1 MHMAD
6 ALISPVVGG
15 AGWVATLGLAGYS
28 ARKLRLAANDASV
41 PLMGVSAAFVFAAR
55 I

>member
-15 AGWVATLGLAGYS
+15 AFWIASGALIGYS
-28 ARKLRLAANDASV
+28 AKKIAEEKTIQKPHHGCSGAFV
-41 PLMGVSAAFVFAAR
+41 PLHK
-55 I
+55 